1 VSNIYLSEKPYCLN
15 NWCLIP
21 GSFNPAHE
29 GHIAIG
35 LDCLKRN
42 IQPVYEISLPNCDKP
57 DISLEEGK
65 KRARQFTKFGFPVII
80 DSWPYFT
87 EKWANLKPT
96 YIAVG
101 ADTWN
106 RFVALETYNGN
117 TDLQAHTFKKCQ
129 THFLIFPRPGYTPLI
144 VDNKVLSY
152 TFVSNF
158 DEVNI
163 SSTELRTK
171 GAKITKQ
178 NFLCGY

>member
-1 VSNIYLSEKPYCLN
+1 MSNIYLSEKPYCLN

-35 LDCLKRN
+35 LDCLQRQ
-42 IQPVYEISLPNCDKP
+42 IHPVYEISLPNCDKP
-57 DISLEEGK
+57 DISLEEAK
-65 KRARQFTKFGFPVII
+65 KRARQFTKFGFQVII

-106 RFVALETYNGN
+106 RFVSLQTYHGN
-117 TDLQAHTFKKCQ
+117 TELQAYTFKQCQ
-129 THFLIFPRPGYTPLI
+129 THFLIFPRPGYPCNP
-144 VDNKVLSY
+144 VDNKALSY
-152 TFVSNF
+152 TYLAGFKQI
-158 DEVNI
+158 NI
-163 SSTELRTK
+163 SSSELRNKEVT
-171 GAKITKQ
+171 
-178 NFLCGY
+178 